1 MKVSLAQINKIKVDF
16 NEIFLEQ
23 LWKINGTKLVNR
35 AHVWNSN
42 AIWCFKQIE
51 DNAFY
56 IENTSENKVLSVI
69 DDNVE
74 LVQNGA
80 GELWEKGE
88 TNKEG
93 YFTLTQSSSEK
104 ALTAIST
111 DCLVIKG
118 KIMLKF
124 FLKFDFLLM

>member
-1 MKVSLAQINKIKVDF
+1 MKGA
-16 NEIFLEQ
+16 
-23 LWKINGTKLVNR
+23 KLVNR

-88 TNKEG
+88 RNKEG
-93 YFTLTQSSSEK
+93 YFTLTKSSSEK
-104 ALTAIST
+104 TLTAISG
-111 DCLVIKG
+111 DCLRIKG
-118 KIMLKF
+118 KIKLELFGKCF
-124 FLKFDFLLM
+124 VLIYVLVPFR

>member
-1 MKVSLAQINKIKVDF
+1 MKVSLIQINKIKVDF

-42 AIWCFKQIE
+42 DIWSLKPRE
-51 DNAFY
+51 NDTFY
-56 IENTSENKVLSVI
+56 IGNASKNKVLSVI
-69 DDNVE
+69 EDGVE

-80 GELWEKGE
+80 GELWEKGA

-93 YFTLTQSSSEK
+93 YFTLTKSSSEK
-104 ALTAIST
+104 ALTAISA

-118 KIMLKF
+118 KVMF
-124 FLKFDFLLM
+124 SHFS

>member
-1 MKVSLAQINKIKVDF
+1 MK
-16 NEIFLEQ
+16 
-23 LWKINGTKLVNR
+23 GTKLVNR

-42 AIWCFKQIE
+42 AIWCFKPLE

-74 LVQNGA
+74 LAQSDA

-88 TNKEG
+88 TNKDG

-104 ALTAIST
+104 ALTAVSG
-111 DCLVIKG
+111 DCLRIKG
-118 KIMLKF
+118 KIMLEF
-124 FLKFDFLLM
+124 FGEFHVLIYVLVSFR

>member
-1 MKVSLAQINKIKVDF
+1 M
-16 NEIFLEQ
+16 
-23 LWKINGTKLVNR
+23 NR
-35 AHVWNSN
+35 AHVWNSD
-42 AIWCFKQIE
+42 AIWFLKPTAHNTFCIG
-51 DNAFY
+51 NA
-56 IENTSENKVLSVI
+56 SENKVLRVLE
-69 DDNVE
+69 DNIE

-118 KIMLKF
+118 KIMLEF
-124 FLKFDFLLM
+124 FLKFDFLLI

>member
-1 MKVSLAQINKIKVDF
+1 MK
-16 NEIFLEQ
+16 
-23 LWKINGTKLVNR
+23 GTKLVNR

-42 AIWCFKQIE
+42 AIWCFKPVE

-56 IENTSENKVLSVI
+56 DDNAFYIWNTSENKVLSVI

-74 LVQNGA
+74 LVQDGA

-93 YFTLTQSSSEK
+93 YFTLTKSSSEK
-104 ALTAIST
+104 ALTAISG
-111 DCLVIKG
+111 DCLGIKG
-118 KIMLKF
+118 KIMKEF
-124 FLKFDFLLM
+124 FGEFYVLIHFLVPFR

>member
-1 MKVSLAQINKIKVDF
+1 MK
-16 NEIFLEQ
+16 
-23 LWKINGTKLVNR
+23 GTKLVNR

-42 AIWCFKQIE
+42 ASWCFKPLE

-56 IENTSENKVLSVI
+56 DDNTFHIWNTSENKVLSVI

-74 LVQNGA
+74 LVQDGA

-93 YFTLTQSSSEK
+93 YFTLTKSSSEK
-104 ALTAIST
+104 ALTAISG
-111 DCLVIKG
+111 DCLGIKG
-118 KIMLKF
+118 KIMMEFSVKF
-124 FLKFDFLLM
+124 YVLINFLVPFR